1 MAVVK
6 SINKNEPLKLVP
18 WLNETRLLEKKDRES
33 AVKEYKKITAVYPV
47 SEVAYERLMI
57 LYRYLKMP
65 KEEISVIKKAIRV
78 FEENF
83 RSKQVKPTAK
93 VAALSKS
100 LIRSMGLAD
109 KKGNSYFLPQPIAR
123 WTKRKELLEKKQ
135 KSL

>member
-18 WLNETRLLEKKDRES
+18 WLSETRLLEKKDREA
-33 AVKEYKKITAVYPV
+33 AVREYKKISDVYPL
-47 SEVAYERLMI
+47 SDVAYDRLMI
-57 LYRYLKMP
+57 LYRQQKMP
-65 KEEISVIKKAIRV
+65 KEEMSVINKAIRV
-78 FEENF
+78 FEEKF

-109 KKGNSYFLPQPIAR
+109 RKGNSYFLPQPIAK

-135 KSL
+135 QSL